1 MNRLENY
8 YLAKDALSYMEGM
21 GTGECKLVA
30 YANGV
35 MDMFLFTGGKIAEG
49 YPDLEKATDIIDLLD
64 EMMSRNG
71 IVEDEDLQNAFDL
84 ICWKTIKHHK
94 SLCTPEE
101 FEQWY
106 HDVLT
111 NYGGRGDL

>member
-21 GTGECKLVA
+21 ATGEAILVGHA
-30 YANGV
+30 MGV
-35 MDMFLFTGGKIAEG
+35 MEMFSYTRGIKQRCSFKNAV
-49 YPDLEKATDIIDLLD
+49 DIIELLD

-71 IVEDEDLQNAFDL
+71 IVEDEHLQMAFDL
-84 ICWKTIKHHK
+84 ICEKVIDHMK

-101 FEQWY
+101 FEQWCS
-106 HDVLT
+106 DVLT
-111 NYGGRGDL
+111 NWGGRGDL

>member
-21 GTGECKLVA
+21 GTGEKEIVKFVTE
-30 YANGV
+30 V
-35 MDMFLFTGGKIAEG
+35 MDEFSGPG
-49 YPDLEKATDIIDLLD
+49 PDYLNANEVIDLLD
-64 EMMSRNG
+64 EIIGSVG
-71 IVEDEDLQNAFDL
+71 IVEDPYLQQAFDL
-84 ICWKTIKHHK
+84 ICEKAIEHHK